1 MSSLQ
6 PTGHPIGS
14 VEAAVAGV
22 EAHLGALRPE
32 ETAAIYGAAVAQRYA
47 PGAPGVSPAEV
58 MALSQALG
66 AFRDAPCR
74 FCHLG
79 LVDHA
84 LDVTPQGVQVRC
96 LSDQQV
102 RPLRDW
108 LATPS
113 TASRGSAVMAG
124 LLWVGIP
131 VISLGLLSW
140 VMPAVGAGMYRRLAW
155 AAAAVAF
162 LILAGVGWIM
172 TPLDPD
178 QAAPVADTLLDIAWL
193 AGAGYG
199 AFQIKPWLTAR
210 AAVDSRDDNRGR
222 TTRHVPASVRLCRE

>member
-6 PTGHPIGS
+6 PTDHPVGGVDVLLS
-14 VEAAVAGV
+14 GV

-66 AFRDAPCR
+66 AFRSAPCR

-79 LVDHA
+79 LIDHA
-84 LDVTPQGVQVRC
+84 LDVSAEGVEVRC

-102 RPLRDW
+102 RPLPEW

-113 TASRGSAVMAG
+113 AASRGSAVWAV

-131 VISLGLLSW
+131 LVSLGLLAW
-140 VMPAVGAGMYRRLAW
+140 AMPAVGAGMYRRRSW
-155 AAAAVAF
+155 AVAAVAF
-162 LILAGVGWIM
+162 LILAVVGFVI
-172 TPLDPD
+172 TPLDPNEVD
-178 QAAPVADTLLDIAWL
+178 PVADAVLLITWL

-210 AAVDSRDDNRGR
+210 AASR
-222 TTRHVPASVRLCRE
+222 